1 MPSRDNHVMMTL
13 KLGRWSQDHI
23 LRGFEIER
31 ELAAAREHNN
41 IPPVRRRKRF
51 SLGNLKGNLK
61 VLWTSE

>member
-31 ELAAAREHNN
+31 ELAAAREHSN
-41 IPPVRRRKRF
+41 IRPVRRRRRF
-51 SLGNLKGNLK
+51 SWGNLK
-61 VLWTSE
+61 VFWTSA